1 MLERINKSKSY
12 LFVAALCLCLA
23 GALLRAVPLLLHEP
37 LIALANSYD
46 EVRYTACF
54 DLYPDRPDAG
64 DPTRNSP
71 EAPYSHYAFA
81 ANPAPMCY
89 WSTELLFQA
98 ATAGVYHLQ
107 HWLSGTKS
115 FSVRWIGAF
124 KFATLLALWLAFSVA
139 FMRRG
144 EPWSALAN
152 GLLLPLVFADPADT
166 IYLNTFYA
174 EWTALLALY
183 AVIGLILLHEDQA
196 YSRAAFVLIA
206 LAASALALSKI
217 QHLLLPL
224 ICAATVLLANRLRA
238 PRWSWQGGAL
248 LLGALAG
255 LAVQVVQLR
264 RDSPAIEAINH
275 FNRAD
280 VTFTALL
287 PHARDAAAT
296 AQQLGLAPDCLQ
308 YIGKSA
314 WQISAWPDVECPQ
327 LANVTR
333 TRELA
338 TLAREPDLFL
348 RLWWHGL
355 SSLEPW
361 LAPGLGTVEGDDF
374 APLPTKFFSLSRVLS
389 AMPAWRLPPLAG
401 PFVVCLWLLWRGRWR
416 ALPRLFLLS
425 ALTCMVMLATLTITV
440 LGDGLAD
447 VPKQG
452 HLIPNIALAWWICI
466 LVAAF
471 GRYAPRVQSLSM
483 PSISTSSSARQI
495 SPRSTNSG
503 VSAPSRATNASRT
516 RVASA
521 AWRT

>member
-1 MLERINKSKSY
+1 MPETAAKSGCY
-12 LFVAALCLCLA
+12 FVAAALCLCLIA
-23 GALLRAVPLLLHEP
+23 GLLRIVPLLVHEP

-54 DLYPDRPDAG
+54 DLYPDRPG
-64 DPTRNSP
+64 EIDPTRNSP
-71 EAPYSHYAFA
+71 DAPYAHYAFA
-81 ANPAPMCY
+81 NNPAPMCY

-98 ATAGVYHLQ
+98 AAAGIYHLQ
-107 HWLSGTKS
+107 HRLAGATS
-115 FSVRWIGAF
+115 FSVRWVGAF
-124 KFATLLALWLAFSVA
+124 KLAALLALWFAFSIA
-139 FMRRG
+139 FIRRG

-183 AVIGLILLHEDQA
+183 AVIGLLVLHAERAYTRVATALL
-196 YSRAAFVLIA
+196 A
-206 LAASALALSKI
+206 LAAFALALAKI

-224 ICAATVLLANRLRA
+224 ACASVVLLVDWLRLR
-238 PRWSWQGGAL
+238 RWSWRGGAL
-248 LLGALAG
+248 LLGALVG
-255 LAVQVVQLR
+255 LSVQVAQLR

-287 PHARDAAAT
+287 PYARDPAAT
-296 AQQLGLAPDCLQ
+296 AQQLGLAPDCLR

-333 TRELA
+333 ARELA
-338 TLAREPDLFL
+338 TLAREPDLFV

-355 SSLEPW
+355 TSLEPW
-361 LAPGLGTVEGDDF
+361 LAPGLGTVEGGDF
-374 APLPTKFFSLSRVLS
+374 APLPQEFFSLSRVLS
-389 AMPAWRLPPLAG
+389 AMPVWRLPPLAA
-401 PFVVCLWLLWRGRWR
+401 PFAVCLWLLWRGRWR
-416 ALPRLFLLS
+416 AAPRLLLLS
-425 ALTCMVMLATLTITV
+425 ALACVVMLATLTITV

-452 HLIPNIALAWWICI
+452 HLIPNMALAWWICI
-466 LVAAF
+466 LVATL
-471 GRYAPRVQSLSM
+471 GWWTQPR
-483 PSISTSSSARQI
+483 RQ
-495 SPRSTNSG
+495 
-503 VSAPSRATNASRT
+503 ATA
-516 RVASA
+516 
-521 AWRT
+521 

>member
-1 MLERINKSKSY
+1 MLEILQKSSGY
-12 LFVAALCLCLA
+12 LVLAALGLCFA
-23 GALLRAVPLLLHEP
+23 AALLRVVPLLSHEP

-54 DLYPDRPDAG
+54 DLYPDRPGMG

-98 ATAGVYHLQ
+98 ATVGVYRVQ
-107 HWLSGTKS
+107 HWFAGTTS

-124 KFATLLALWLAFSVA
+124 KFAALLALWLAFSIA
-139 FMRRG
+139 FVRRG

-152 GLLLPLVFADPADT
+152 ALLLPIVFADPADT

-174 EWTALLALY
+174 EWTALLTLY
-183 AVIGLILLHEDQA
+183 AVIGLILLHESRA
-196 YSRAAFVLIA
+196 YSRTAFVL
-206 LAASALALSKI
+206 LAFAAFALALSKI

-224 ICAATVLLANRLRA
+224 VCASVVLFVDWLRA
-238 PRWSWQGGAL
+238 RRWSWQGGAL

-255 LAVQVVQLR
+255 LGVQVAQLR

-280 VTFTALL
+280 VTFTGLL

-296 AQQLGLAPDCLQ
+296 AQQLGLAPECLR
-308 YIGKSA
+308 YIGESA
-314 WQISAWPDVECPQ
+314 WQISVWPDTECPQ

-333 TRELA
+333 ARELA
-338 TLAREPDLFL
+338 VLAREPDLFL

-355 SSLEPW
+355 NRLEPW
-361 LAPGLGTVEGDDF
+361 LAPGLGTVEGGEF
-374 APLPTKFFSLSRVLS
+374 APLPAEFFSLSRVLS
-389 AMPAWRLPPLAG
+389 ALPAWHLPPLIA
-401 PFVVCLWLLWRGRWR
+401 PFVICLWLLWRERWR
-416 ALPRLFLLS
+416 ALPRLLLLS
-425 ALTCMVMLATLTITV
+425 ALACAVLLTTLTITV

-452 HLIPNIALAWWICI
+452 HLIPNMALAWWICI
-466 LVAAF
+466 LVAAL
-471 GRYAPRVQSLSM
+471 GRYARRPG
-483 PSISTSSSARQI
+483 A
-495 SPRSTNSG
+495 G
-503 VSAPSRATNASRT
+503 VH
-516 RVASA
+516 
-521 AWRT
+521 

>member
-1 MLERINKSKSY
+1 MPKTGPKSIY
-12 LFVAALCLCLA
+12 YVVAALCLCVAA
-23 GALLRAVPLLLHEP
+23 GLLRGVPLLLHEP

-54 DLYPDRPDAG
+54 DLYPDRPDEQ

-71 EAPYSHYAFA
+71 AAPYSHYAFA

-98 ATAGVYHLQ
+98 AAVSVYHLQ
-107 HWLSGTKS
+107 HRLAGTTS

-124 KFATLLALWLAFSVA
+124 KFAVLLVLWLAFSIA
-139 FMRRG
+139 FIRRG

-183 AVIGLILLHEDQA
+183 AVIGLILLYENRA
-196 YSRAAFVLIA
+196 YSRAAFALIA
-206 LAASALALSKI
+206 LAACALALSKI

-224 ICAATVLLANRLRA
+224 GCAVAVLFVDRLRA
-238 PRWSWQGGAL
+238 RRRSWQGGAL

-255 LAVQVVQLR
+255 LSVQIVQLR

-287 PHARDAAAT
+287 PHARDPAAT
-296 AQQLGLAPDCLQ
+296 ARELGLAPDCLR

-314 WQISAWPDVECPQ
+314 WQISMWPDAECPQ

-333 TRELA
+333 VRELA
-338 TLAREPDLFL
+338 ALAREPDLFL

-361 LAPGLGTVEGDDF
+361 LAPGLGTVEGGDF
-374 APLPTKFFSLSRVLS
+374 APLPREFFSLSRVLS

-401 PFVVCLWLLWRGRWR
+401 PFIVCLWLMWRGRWR
-416 ALPRLFLLS
+416 ALPRLLLLS
-425 ALTCMVMLATLTITV
+425 ALACVVMLATLTITV

-452 HLIPNIALAWWICI
+452 HLIPNMALAWWICI
-466 LVAAF
+466 LVAAV
-471 GRYAPRVQSLSM
+471 GRYAQPAQPDRH
-483 PSISTSSSARQI
+483 AF
-495 SPRSTNSG
+495 
-503 VSAPSRATNASRT
+503 SR
-516 RVASA
+516 
-521 AWRT
+521 

>member
-1 MLERINKSKSY
+1 MPKTTTKSSHY
-12 LFVAALCLCLA
+12 LIVAALCMCLA
-23 GALLRAVPLLLHEP
+23 AGLSRVVPLLLHVP

-98 ATAGVYHLQ
+98 AAVGVYHLQ
-107 HWLSGTKS
+107 HQLAGTTS

-124 KFATLLALWLAFSVA
+124 KFAALLALWSAFNIA

-183 AVIGLILLHEDQA
+183 AVIGLILLHENRV
-196 YSRAAFVLIA
+196 YSRAAFALIA
-206 LAASALALSKI
+206 LAACALALSKI

-224 ICAATVLLANRLRA
+224 VCASVVLLADRLRVR
-238 PRWSWQGGAL
+238 RWSWQGGAL
-248 LLGALAG
+248 LFGALAG
-255 LAVQVVQLR
+255 LSVQVAQLR

-296 AQQLGLAPDCLQ
+296 AQQLGLAPDCLR

-333 TRELA
+333 ARELA

-361 LAPGLGTVEGDDF
+361 LAPGLGTVEGGDF
-374 APLPTKFFSLSRVLS
+374 APLPQEFSSLSRVLS

-416 ALPRLFLLS
+416 ALPRLLLLS
-425 ALTCMVMLATLTITV
+425 ALACVVMLATLTITV

-452 HLIPNIALAWWICI
+452 HLIPNMALAWWICL
-466 LVAAF
+466 LVAAL
-471 GRYAPRVQSLSM
+471 GRRAQA
-483 PSISTSSSARQI
+483 AR
-495 SPRSTNSG
+495 P
-503 VSAPSRATNASRT
+503 ATG
-516 RVASA
+516 
-521 AWRT
+521 